1 MSADAA
7 DESDDPS
14 DEALRERARRY
25 RREARAHHP
34 AGDPAVSDGASAGCD
49 GGAADRDDAPRFAV
63 PADYLRD
70 GFGPVVSL
78 YVESRTGGRY
88 VDFTPEEY
96 AGIEAAMNHWLACYA
111 HARDDDVHYDEMEP
125 DYAVREA
132 ATLLVDTHSA
142 RHAADVLM
150 DLRG

>member
-7 DESDDPS
+7 DEGDAPS

-25 RREARAHHP
+25 RREAGEHHP
-34 AGDPAVSDGASAGCD
+34 DEE
-49 GGAADRDDAPRFAV
+49 ADTPDRFED
-63 PADYLRD
+63 PADYLSE

-96 AGIEAAMNHWLACYA
+96 AGIEEAMNHWLACYA
-111 HARDDDVHYDEMEP
+111 DARDDDVHYDAMEP
-125 DYAVREA
+125 DYTVREA
-132 ATLLVDTHSA
+132 ATLLIDTHSA

-150 DLRG
+150 DLR